1 MEFITFETWTYYH
14 LTNDLDKITNLTFR
28 MDFVW
33 ICFSKNE
40 PLNAFTLS
48 RCLMHL

>member
-1 MEFITFETWTYYH
+1 MELLLLKHGLHYH

-33 ICFSKNE
+33 ICFTKNE

-48 RCLMHL
+48 RCLIHL